1 MPTKLVVLFSSPRQ
15 PSVRS
20 RPLEVTGRR
29 EEQLVNRPL
38 VERGTREREKQRACS
53 QAKERTGARET
64 RKGRGIIGLG
74 ARNDFHWPLDRC
86 SFSPRVSPSRIPL
99 FLAPLTSKP
108 ASSPGLFPIF
118 QGKNPGRESI
128 SRLSTN
134 GFRQQ
139 KMKVDGLK

>member
-74 ARNDFHWPLDRC
+74 ARNDFH
-86 SFSPRVSPSRIPL
+86 
-99 FLAPLTSKP
+99 
-108 ASSPGLFPIF
+108 
-118 QGKNPGRESI
+118 
-128 SRLSTN
+128 
-134 GFRQQ
+134 
-139 KMKVDGLK
+139 

>member
-1 MPTKLVVLFSSPRQ
+1 M
-15 PSVRS
+15 
-20 RPLEVTGRR
+20 
-29 EEQLVNRPL
+29 NRPL
-38 VERGTREREKQRACS
+38 VERGTREREKQRAFS

-74 ARNDFHWPLDRC
+74 ARNDFHRPLGRC
-86 SFSPRVSPSRIPL
+86 SFSPPVSPSRIPL
-99 FLAPLTSKP
+99 ILAPLTSKP

-118 QGKNPGRESI
+118 QAKNPGRESI